1 MTPAINSTALVALHA
16 AASPATPGLPP
27 AHEHLF
33 QSTMD
38 ALEAL
43 LALDA
48 ADAIV
53 DSMRIGQQT
62 PVITLTRAP
71 RPGALQGVYECRG
84 AGGAALMRGLFRGRG
99 DVICEWVP
107 PCV

>member
-1 MTPAINSTALVALHA
+1 MNAAAIRRRMAPPQATPAS
-16 AASPATPGLPP
+16 LPP

-53 DSMRIGQQT
+53 ASMRIGQQT

-71 RPGALQGVYECRG
+71 RSGTLQGVYECRG
-84 AGGAALMRGLFRGRG
+84 AGGAVLMRGLFRGRG
-99 DVICEWVP
+99 DVICEWTP
-107 PCV
+107 TGGNQ